1 MATAK
6 KRVAKP
12 AIRRQPPLP
21 EQLRTALHEM
31 TQEVVTLAKEAKRK
45 FDGLDDATKRK
56 VLTGLSGAAA
66 LLALRAHHRHKKR
79 WKAKHQK

>member
-6 KRVAKP
+6 KRAVKP
-12 AIRRQPPLP
+12 GIRRQQPLP
-21 EQLRTALHEM
+21 EQLRTALHQV

-45 FDGLDDATKRK
+45 FDGMDEATKRK

-79 WKAKHQK
+79 SKARHQK